1 MNFVRGQLSVLIK
14 RLLVLF
20 LIYFLLRIAFL
31 LIYYPSFRFGNFT
44 GVIMAFITSLRF
56 DTSAIILSNAPFIIL
71 SLLPFAFFYH
81 KMYQWML
88 LIVYTVINTFFVF
101 ANCVDFIF
109 FRFVRKRMTADIF
122 DFIALGD
129 DTKNVFPSL
138 LRDYWF
144 IIPVCLLMVWLMLYL
159 YTRIRIQSPTK
170 INGNK
175 SQWMYALSGTLIMI
189 LCTGAAVIGARGGI
203 QYKPLRMIA
212 AARTTAVENIPL
224 VASTTFSMLSTIG
237 KEKLEEINYFPEKE
251 LSKYF
256 YCVHQNDT
264 AQPMQPL
271 NVVLILLESFSKEYI
286 GYYNDDKRFTP
297 FFDSL
302 ITQSVS
308 FPHAFAN
315 SKKSI
320 EGIPAVIAS
329 LPALMEEPFI
339 TSPYNGGKINS
350 MASELKK
357 NGYYSAFFHGGNN
370 GTMGFDNFAFAAG
383 YDDYF
388 GRNEYG
394 QQDYDGHWGVFD
406 HKFYRWFAE
415 RMNGMKQP
423 FFTTFFTI
431 SSHHPFK
438 IPDEL
443 KGKFPKGDHPI
454 LESIA
459 YADFA
464 LRTFFEFA
472 QNQPWYSNTLFVI
485 TADHTGPS
493 FSTQYETRKGI
504 YEIPLLFFM
513 PGKLQPKEDFSVAQQ
528 CDVMP
533 TVLGFLNVKQP
544 FVAFGNN
551 LFNAS
556 SKRFAASFLQDTYQ
570 LISDNY
576 LIQFDETQL
585 LNAYRWREDDLL
597 LKNEFTGDETPF
609 RNELNTLKAIIQQYN
624 HRVLNNRL
632 AVTP

>member
-20 LIYFLLRIAFL
+20 LIYFLLRITFL
-31 LIYYPSFRFGNFT
+31 IIYYPSFRFGNFT
-44 GVIMAFITSLRF
+44 GVMMAFITSLRF

-81 KMYQWML
+81 KIYQWML
-88 LIVYTVINTFFVF
+88 LIVYTAINTFFVF
-101 ANCVDFIF
+101 ANCVDFVF

-122 DFIALGD
+122 DFIALGE

-138 LRDYWF
+138 MRDYWF
-144 IIPVCLLMVWLMLYL
+144 IIPVCLLIVWLMLYL
-159 YTRIRIQSPTK
+159 YRRIRIQTPANL
-170 INGNK
+170 NGVR
-175 SQWMYALSGTLIMI
+175 SQALYAITGTLIM
-189 LCTGAAVIGARGGI
+189 LFSTGAALIGARGGI

-212 AARTTAVENIPL
+212 AARSTAAENIPL

-237 KEKLEEINYFPEKE
+237 KEKLEEVHYFKEEE
-251 LSKYF
+251 LSRYYSSF
-256 YCVHQNDT
+256 HLNDT
-264 AQPMQPL
+264 AKPMQPL
-271 NVVLILLESFSKEYI
+271 NVVLIILESFSKEYI

-350 MASELKK
+350 IASELKT

-370 GTMGFDNFAFAAG
+370 GTMGFDNFAYAAG
-383 YDDYF
+383 YNDYF

-394 QQDYDGHWGVFD
+394 PHDYDGHWGVYD
-406 HKFYRWFAE
+406 HKFYHWFAE
-415 RMNGMKQP
+415 KMNGMKQP
-423 FFTTFFTI
+423 FFSTIFTI

-438 IPDEL
+438 VPDEL

-459 YADFA
+459 YADYA

-472 QNQPWYSNTLFVI
+472 QKQAWFENTLFVI
-485 TADHTGPS
+485 IADHTGPS
-493 FSTQYETRKGI
+493 FTTKYETRKGI

-513 PGKLQPKEDFSVAQQ
+513 PGKLQPKEDNAVAQQ

-551 LFNAS
+551 LLNPA

-570 LISDNY
+570 LITDDY
-576 LIQFDETQL
+576 LIQFDETQI
-585 LNAYRWREDDLL
+585 LNVYRWREDDLL
-597 LKNEFTGDETPF
+597 LNNVFDKDEAPF
-609 RNELNTLKAIIQQYN
+609 LNDLNTLKAIIQQFN
-624 HRVLNNRL
+624 HRILNNRL
-632 AVTP
+632 ALTP

>member
-20 LIYFLLRIAFL
+20 LIYFLLRITFL
-31 LIYYPSFRFGNFT
+31 IIYYPSFRFGNFS
-44 GVIMAFITSLRF
+44 GVWMAFITSLRF

-81 KMYQWML
+81 KIYQWL
-88 LIVYTVINTFFVF
+88 LLAIFAAINTFFVF
-101 ANCVDFIF
+101 ANCVDLVF

-122 DFIALGD
+122 DFIAIGD

-138 LRDYWF
+138 LRDYWYV
-144 IIPVCLLMVWLMLYL
+144 ILICLAMVWLMMYL
-159 YTRIRIQSPTK
+159 YTRIQVPLAQNL
-170 INGNK
+170 NGPK
-175 SQWMYALSGTLIMI
+175 SQALYALTGTLIM
-189 LCTGAAVIGARGGI
+189 LLSTGAAVIGARGGI

-212 AARTTAVENIPL
+212 AARTTAAENIPL
-224 VASTTFSMLSTIG
+224 VANTTFSMLSTIG
-237 KEKLEEINYFPEKE
+237 KEKLEEANYFSEEE
-251 LSKYF
+251 LSKHYSS
-256 YCVHQNDT
+256 VHQNDT
-264 AQPMQPL
+264 SQPMQPL
-271 NVVLILLESFSKEYI
+271 NVVLIILESFSKEYI

-308 FPHAFAN
+308 FAHAFAN

-320 EGIPAVIAS
+320 EGVPAVIAS

-350 MASELKK
+350 IASVLKE

-370 GTMGFDNFAFAAG
+370 GTMGFDNFAFSAG
-383 YDDYF
+383 YDNYF
-388 GRNEYG
+388 GRHEYG
-394 QQDYDGHWGVFD
+394 PHDYDGHWGVYD

-415 RMNGMKQP
+415 KMNGMKQP
-423 FFTTFFTI
+423 FFTTLFTI

-438 IPDEL
+438 VPDEF
-443 KGKFPKGDHPI
+443 KDKFPKGDHPI

-459 YADFA
+459 YADYA
-464 LRTFFEFA
+464 LHTFFEYA
-472 QNQPWYSNTLFVI
+472 QKQPWYHNTLFVI

-493 FSTQYETRKGI
+493 FTAKYETRKGI
-504 YEIPLLFFM
+504 YEIPILFFM
-513 PGKLQPKEDFSVAQQ
+513 PGKLQPKEDNSVAQQ
-528 CDVMP
+528 CDIMP
-533 TVLGFLNVKQP
+533 TVLGFLNIKQP

-551 LFNAS
+551 LFNPS

-570 LISDNY
+570 LISDDY
-576 LIQFDETQL
+576 LIQFDGTHL
-585 LNAYRWREDDLL
+585 LNAYRWRKDDLL
-597 LKNEFTGDETPF
+597 LTNVFNGDDTPF
-609 RNELNTLKAIIQQYN
+609 LNELNTLKAIIQQFN

>member
-1 MNFVRGQLSVLIK
+1 
-14 RLLVLF
+14 
-20 LIYFLLRIAFL
+20 
-31 LIYYPSFRFGNFT
+31 
-44 GVIMAFITSLRF
+44 
-56 DTSAIILSNAPFIIL
+56 
-71 SLLPFAFFYH
+71 
-81 KMYQWML
+81 
-88 LIVYTVINTFFVF
+88 
-101 ANCVDFIF
+101 
-109 FRFVRKRMTADIF
+109 
-122 DFIALGD
+122 
-129 DTKNVFPSL
+129 
-138 LRDYWF
+138 
-144 IIPVCLLMVWLMLYL
+144 
-159 YTRIRIQSPTK
+159 
-170 INGNK
+170 
-175 SQWMYALSGTLIMI
+175 MYALSGTLIMI